1 VPAHRASLRVRFAEL
16 DPYRHV
22 NHAVY
27 VTYFEVGRVEALL
40 DAGID
45 LARLQDEGWQLVL
58 ADLTVRYRRPAVAD
72 DRLVVESGLVEI
84 GAATTRWRQRLLR
97 PAPGE
102 PPGDEGRPA
111 DGGELLCAADVRTG
125 VTDDRGRPRRIPA
138 PMAAALQRLLIE
150 PTDG

>member
-1 VPAHRASLRVRFAEL
+1 LRVRFAEL

-27 VTYFEVGRVEALL
+27 VTYFEVGRVEALG

-97 PAPGE
+97 SLTA
-102 PPGDEGRPA
+102 GRPNGGGGA
-111 DGGELLCAADVRTG
+111 SVDGEELLCTADVRTG
-125 VTDDRGRPRRIPA
+125 VTDDRGRPRRIPT
-138 PMAAALQRLLIE
+138 PMSAALRRLLIE
-150 PTDG
+150 PVDG

>member
-27 VTYFEVGRVEALL
+27 VTYFEVGRVEALGA
-40 DAGID
+40 AGID

-97 PAPGE
+97 PAGGSGSGGE
-102 PPGDEGRPA
+102 GPTD
-111 DGGELLCAADVRTG
+111 DGAELLCSADVRTG
-125 VTDDRGRPRRIPA
+125 VTDDRGRPRRIPR
-138 PMAAALQRLLIE
+138 PMAVALQRLLIE
-150 PTDG
+150 PTAG

>member
-1 VPAHRASLRVRFAEL
+1 MPAHRASLRVRFAEL

-27 VTYFEVGRVEALL
+27 VTYFEVGRVEALG

-97 PAPGE
+97 PAPATG
-102 PPGDEGRPA
+102 PGGEGRPA
-111 DGGELLCAADVRTG
+111 DADELLCTADVRTG
-125 VTDDRGRPRRIPA
+125 VTDDRGRPRRIPT
-138 PMAAALQRLLIE
+138 PMAVALRQLLIE
-150 PTDG
+150 PAVG

>member
-1 VPAHRASLRVRFAEL
+1 MPAHRASLRVRFAEL

-27 VTYFEVGRVEALL
+27 VTYFEVGRVEALG

-45 LARLQDEGWQLVL
+45 LATLQDEGWQLVL

-84 GAATTRWRQRLLR
+84 GAATTRWHQRLLR
-97 PAPGE
+97 PAPGRGS
-102 PPGDEGRPA
+102 PGVGPAA
-111 DGGELLCAADVRTG
+111 DGGELLCTADVRTG
-125 VTDDRGRPRRIPA
+125 VTDERGRPRRIPA
-138 PMAAALQRLLIE
+138 PMAAALQKLLLK
-150 PTDG
+150 PTTD